1 MPGTV
6 VRPEWYSICYL
17 GDRNGMLKT
26 QKKEKRLGR
35 AGNNSQRKGYLN
47 WILKDV

>member
-6 VRPEWYSICYL
+6 LRPEWYSICYL

-26 QKKEKRLGR
+26 QKKKRLGR